1 MVVKWDGDNPWFS
14 IPLSDHE
21 AWRLLN
27 DPDESGKVK
36 DMNAPKDATQELI
49 ERIQKAQHEAA
60 ALYGVTPEQWDR
72 MDYRAR
78 TLDSSLS
85 HKELAIYEQV
95 LNKASEIMR
104 GGKVYR

>member
-1 MVVKWDGDNPWFS
+1 MAVKWDGDNPWFS
-14 IPLSDHE
+14 VPLSDHE

-49 ERIQKAQHEAA
+49 ERIKKAQHEAA
-60 ALYGVTPEQWDR
+60 ALYGVTPEQWDEW
-72 MDYRAR
+72 DYVMR
-78 TLDSSLS
+78 TAVGKISTGSKL
-85 HKELAIYEQV
+85 YEV
-95 LNKASEIMR
+95 ILNKASEIMR